1 MKAPVYLISACLAGQ
16 PVRYDG
22 KAYQHQAIQQL
33 IQQNRAIMACPEM
46 LGGLS
51 CPREPAEIR
60 GGIAEDVL
68 AGRAQVVTA
77 QNLDL
82 SQAFIDGAYKTL
94 AIAQQNHIQIAVL
107 KENSPS
113 CGSNM
118 IYSGNFNANKIAG
131 MGITAALL
139 RQHGIQ
145 VMSEQELFKS
155 LNEELH

>member
-1 MKAPVYLISACLAGQ
+1 MTSKMKQPAYLISACLAGQ

-22 KAYQHQAIQQL
+22 KAFQHQALQLL
-33 IQQNRAIMACPEM
+33 IQQNKAITACPEM

-60 GGIAEDVL
+60 GGSAQDVL
-68 AGRAQVVTA
+68 AGRAQVITA
-77 QNLDL
+77 QGLDVTQEFL
-82 SQAFIDGAYKTL
+82 DGAYKTL
-94 AIAQQNHIQIAVL
+94 ALVQKNHIQIAVL

-118 IYSGNFNANKIAG
+118 IYSGCLNGNKIAG

-145 VMSEQELFKS
+145 VMSEQEF
-155 LNEELH
+155 LNA